1 MFQRRMGTCVR
12 SLVIELDKD
21 WQLTI
26 KFSKMGAFGGFERKE
41 IISSSETQKAINQG
55 SVVGWSQGSIK
66 INFK

>member
-1 MFQRRMGTCVR
+1 
-12 SLVIELDKD
+12 
-21 WQLTI
+21 
-26 KFSKMGAFGGFERKE
+26 MGAFGGFERKE